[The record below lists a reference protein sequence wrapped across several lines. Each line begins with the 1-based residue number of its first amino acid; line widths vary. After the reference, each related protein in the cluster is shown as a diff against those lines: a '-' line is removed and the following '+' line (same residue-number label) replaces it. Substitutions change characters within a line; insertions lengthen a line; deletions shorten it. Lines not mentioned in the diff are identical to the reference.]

1 MHAAGVQPKEGRP
14 SHELSA
20 PLHQHFNAHP
30 PEEWAQ
36 VPHDLGESFLRAG
49 TGLGEL
55 VDSTLKE
62 RTEVATELRR

>member
-36 VPHDLGESFLRAG
+36 VKTAL
-49 TGLGEL
+49 
-55 VDSTLKE
+55 
-62 RTEVATELRR
+62 